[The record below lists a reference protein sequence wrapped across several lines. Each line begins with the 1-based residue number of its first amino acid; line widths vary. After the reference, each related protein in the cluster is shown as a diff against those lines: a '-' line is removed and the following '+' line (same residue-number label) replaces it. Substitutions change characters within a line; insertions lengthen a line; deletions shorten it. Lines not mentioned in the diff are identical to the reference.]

1 MPYQLLKRAL
11 LYLRSPEREGFTE
24 ILCAADPYR
33 ADFFAKKFFLHDIF
47 AKNRLIV

>member
-24 ILCAADPYR
+24 ILCAADPYIGPI
-33 ADFFAKKFFLHDIF
+33 FLQ
-47 AKNRLIV
+47 KNFRQGPGCGFYN